1 MISKEHRESLV
12 MREEETLVTKT
23 EFPVTSK
30 LVRISNQYG
39 RNIANENMS

>member
-1 MISKEHRESLV
+1 MSKGHKSLV
-12 MREEETLVTKT
+12 MRREEETLVTKT

-39 RNIANENMS
+39 RNTANENMS